1 MKERTSEASATK
13 NNNKIIQRTSE
24 ASATNKNIEP
34 NRRNIFI

>member
-24 ASATNKNIEP
+24 ASATQIN
-34 NRRNIFI
+34 